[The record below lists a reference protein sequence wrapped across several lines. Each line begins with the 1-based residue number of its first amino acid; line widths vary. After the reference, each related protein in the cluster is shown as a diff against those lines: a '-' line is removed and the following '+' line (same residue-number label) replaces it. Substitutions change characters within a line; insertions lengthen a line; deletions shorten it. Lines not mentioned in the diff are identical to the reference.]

1 MRRGMEYVGTHVCRM
16 CGKDNMAYGI
26 QCLVCSSAL
35 GSPSRSVRI
44 FRRPFPGPL
53 PLPSS
58 SFVSPWMLTWD
69 KLKFTRSLLPTQGH
83 PHKPDTQGTENERR
97 NVIGW
102 DGGR

>member
-1 MRRGMEYVGTHVCRM
+1 MRRGMECVGTHVCRM

-53 PLPSS
+53 PLPLPSS
-58 SFVSPWMLTWD
+58 SFVSLWMLTWD
-69 KLKFTRSLLPTQGH
+69 KLKFTRSHPQGH